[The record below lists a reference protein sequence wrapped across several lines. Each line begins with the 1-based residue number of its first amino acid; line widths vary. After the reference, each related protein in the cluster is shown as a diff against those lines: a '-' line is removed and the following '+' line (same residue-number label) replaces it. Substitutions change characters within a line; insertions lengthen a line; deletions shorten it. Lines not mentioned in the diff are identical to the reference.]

1 MGSLG
6 TGSEN
11 NEKKL
16 TLKEILGAGVRND
29 CTDYPGDMESH
40 LSPGS
45 LHQSAVWP
53 QCLVSEKWTS
63 TI

>member
-11 NEKKL
+11 NEKK
-16 TLKEILGAGVRND
+16 LKEILGAGVRND
-29 CTDYPGDMESH
+29 CTDYPGDMGSH

-45 LHQSAVWP
+45 LHQLAV
-53 QCLVSEKWTS
+53 
-63 TI
+63 